1 MMLIKV
7 LVIRNN
13 YYKDNPILKKDHFTA
28 DDEIEV
34 EKFLKRTKHPLLL
47 QYKKE
52 FAPSFDGKKPYGI
65 PPRKF
70 EIETTENYTN
80 FASST

>member
-1 MMLIKV
+1 MLQIKV
-7 LVIRNN
+7 LVLRNN

-28 DDEIEV
+28 EDEIEV

-47 QYKKE
+47 QYKKV
-52 FAPSFDGKKPYGI
+52 FTPSDDAKKPYGI
-65 PPRKF
+65 PPREN